1 MLRPLASVLRST
13 MVASSFGLIF
23 IAGEAM
29 AADQW
34 ATKGKECDTGAFSA
48 PESAEVAEL
57 SKCSKAWAAYRTD
70 YGPVKGAY
78 KDRVVLA
85 MQILYKKGDDGDA
98 ARAKDI
104 LAKLGVTELPSR
116 VAEAPPKPKAPPRE
130 VFNPPAPSK
139 AEVTAAKKLITA
151 GLAAHKKGDLPKALA
166 SYEQAIEKAPGHP
179 DGHYNA
185 ACISALMKD
194 EPRMAKHLMNLR
206 DLGANGNA
214 EAAKQMK
221 MTRTDKDFDGVR
233 EESSEFKRITGYAR
247 IKVINHLGEK
257 GEENVENLIGSL
269 EKLGY
274 KPDSKDSEKKGDKFP
289 VVYFAEHAG
298 TQAYVTKQ
306 LIEHPKLQTKLLPK
320 EKLCGEDGCYDVV
333 VQWSDDVKGEAKTRV
348 SDPADAEK
356 KIAALE
362 KKQDELLSKPDD
374 AIDELNEALDKPAEA
389 QEKIEELV
397 NKPGEAVEK
406 VEKTIDK
413 VKSIF

>member
-1 MLRPLASVLRST
+1 MPRLLTTVIRST
-13 MVASSFGLIF
+13 AIASSFGLLLTV
-23 IAGEAM
+23 GDAM

-34 ATKGKECDTGAFSA
+34 STRGKECDAGAFKA
-48 PESAEVAEL
+48 PESAEVTEL

-85 MQILYKKGDDGDA
+85 MQILYKKGDDTDA

-116 VAEAPPKPKAPPRE
+116 VAAAPPKPKAPPRE
-130 VFNPPAPSK
+130 VFNPPPPTK
-139 AEVTAAKKLITA
+139 AEMAAAKKLNAA
-151 GLAAHKKGDLPKALA
+151 GYAAHQKGDLAKALA
-166 SYEQAIEKAPGHP
+166 NYEQAIAKAPGHP
-179 DGHYNA
+179 TWHYNA
-185 ACISALMKD
+185 ACISALQKD
-194 EPRMAKHLMNLR
+194 EQRMAKHLMNLR
-206 DLGANGNA
+206 DLATNGNA
-214 EAAKQMK
+214 EAAANLKSA
-221 MTRTDKDFDGVR
+221 RTDKDFAGIRD
-233 EESSEFKRITGYAR
+233 ESSEFKRITGYAR
-247 IKVINHLGEK
+247 LKVINHLGAK

-274 KPDSKDSEKKGDKFP
+274 VPDSKNSEKKVEKFP
-289 VVYFAEHAG
+289 IIYFAEHAR

-320 EKLCGEDGCYDVV
+320 DKLCGEDGCYDVV
-333 VQWSDDVKGEAKTRV
+333 VQWSDEVKGEAKTRV
-348 SDPADAEK
+348 ADPADAEK
-356 KIAALE
+356 KIAELE

-406 VEKTIDK
+406 VEKTMDK